1 MSTSHTNKHIFL
13 QSHKHIAQRRSF
25 NRDLHCFLLILKL
38 RHIFFNGQIYC
49 MYSLYPFLHF
59 FLRSF
64 LIFAIFSLL
73 LFIYICVHLFCPFLG
88 NIPYYE
94 ILLFYGEGNG
104 NPCLENPVDGR
115 AWWAAVHGVAESQT
129 RLKRLS
135 SSSSSYSYILILQ
148 FLSYKMM
155 SIMNR
160 SFYFLLNNITY
171 IKTSM
176 FVSQL
181 ISVCF
186 SFNFCVYI

>member
-1 MSTSHTNKHIFL
+1 MGKYIACTLYIPSFITSFVLSLFL
-13 QSHKHIAQRRSF
+13 S
-25 NRDLHCFLLILKL
+25 
-38 RHIFFNGQIYC
+38 
-49 MYSLYPFLHF
+49 
-59 FLRSF
+59 
-64 LIFAIFSLL
+64 FSL
-73 LFIYICVHLFCPFLG
+73 FCSSYIFVYIYFVLSWGIFHIMRSCCS
-88 NIPYYE
+88 I
-94 ILLFYGEGNG
+94 GEGNG
-104 NPCLENPVDGR
+104 NPCLENPMDGR
-115 AWWAAVHGVAESQT
+115 AWWTAVHGVAESRT